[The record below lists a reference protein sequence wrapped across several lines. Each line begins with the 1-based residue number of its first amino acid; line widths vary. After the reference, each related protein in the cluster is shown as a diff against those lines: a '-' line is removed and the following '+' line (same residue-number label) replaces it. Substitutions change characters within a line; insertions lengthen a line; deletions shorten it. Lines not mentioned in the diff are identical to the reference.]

1 MALLN
6 NSQLKKKSY
15 LNILAR
21 LLGSELIG
29 FSFALFYV
37 VAKQGMGVFAN
48 IIFGFCTLGCML
60 CLYADYCLK
69 LGGKM
74 GGNVRLHE
82 EKPCPRHGIIL
93 GVISVIP
100 YYVTYVFLI
109 LSKLGV
115 VVTDNF
121 FGYFR
126 LINAPYLPILDL
138 FVGGDKTAAAIPA
151 DYLIIFG
158 ILPVLSI
165 VVCHICFK
173 ISYERIDV
181 AQKVLYKKP
190 E

>member
-29 FSFALFYV
+29 LSFALFYV

-82 EKPCPRHGIIL
+82 EKPCPKHGIAL
-93 GVISVIP
+93 GIVSIIP
-100 YYVTYVFLI
+100 YYVTYIFLI
-109 LSKLGV
+109 FSKLGAV
-115 VVTDNF
+115 GNF
-121 FGYFR
+121 FGWFR

-138 FVGGDKTAAAIPA
+138 FAGGDVKASAIPA
-151 DYLIIFG
+151 DYLVVFA

-181 AQKVLYKKP
+181 AQKVLYKKQD
-190 E
+190 